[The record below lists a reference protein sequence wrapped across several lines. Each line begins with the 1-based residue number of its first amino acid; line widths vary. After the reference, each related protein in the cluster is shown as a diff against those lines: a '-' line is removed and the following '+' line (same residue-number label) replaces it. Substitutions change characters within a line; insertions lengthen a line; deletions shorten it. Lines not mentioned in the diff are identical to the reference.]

1 MTQAAFDYREKYEVG
16 LLDNLTAT
24 YEELDEARKEV
35 SAMEEVLSALEDCE
49 GYKPISTIY
58 DDEVYKPLRDAA
70 KQLRGIIKAL
80 REDVDEKLER
90 YNAAYRNAYPEDF

>member
-49 GYKPISTIY
+49 GYKPVSTVY

-80 REDVDEKLER
+80 REDVYEKLER